1 MPAAGERIDQCRH
14 GADLSAPG
22 SRRAASAGPGQG
34 CTTRIVTVPDGDIVN
49 DRVVTSAGS
58 YAAAANQS
66 GSWVMQVAT
75 FRAAGQ

>member
-1 MPAAGERIDQCRH
+1 
-14 GADLSAPG
+14 
-22 SRRAASAGPGQG
+22 
-34 CTTRIVTVPDGDIVN
+34 VPDGDIVQ

-58 YAAAANQS
+58 YAAAATQS